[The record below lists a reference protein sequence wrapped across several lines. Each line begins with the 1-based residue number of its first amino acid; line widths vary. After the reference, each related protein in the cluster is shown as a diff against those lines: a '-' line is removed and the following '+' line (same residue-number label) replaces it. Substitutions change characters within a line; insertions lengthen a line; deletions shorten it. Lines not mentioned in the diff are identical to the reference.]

1 MKLIYFK
8 DHGSIT
14 IRQMQL
20 IAIGIPQGSVLSPLL
35 CVIYIILLYLL
46 YLFFKDIFLCK
57 NLNSLNIRV

>member
-1 MKLIYFK
+1 
-8 DHGSIT
+8 
-14 IRQMQL
+14 MQL